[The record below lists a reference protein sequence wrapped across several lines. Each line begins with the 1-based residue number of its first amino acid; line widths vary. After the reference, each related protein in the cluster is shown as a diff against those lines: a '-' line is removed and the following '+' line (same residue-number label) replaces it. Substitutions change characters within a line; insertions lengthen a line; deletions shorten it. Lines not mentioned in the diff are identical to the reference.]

1 MVTSTDAQVSR
12 SLRYDGRHEVEDL
25 LRESFRRM
33 QLVDVHAQVNAEELI
48 LSGTAFSWYEKQLAQ
63 ELARSSARG
72 FRIRNQINVHSLL
85 N

>member
-25 LRESFRRM
+25 LRESFRHM

-48 LSGTAFSWYEKQLAQ
+48 LSGTAFSWYENNSPRNSPALQPA
-63 ELARSSARG
+63 ASASAIRSM
-72 FRIRNQINVHSLL
+72 FTHC
-85 N
+85 